1 MLRDCNAFVADVRE
15 CLLQAR
21 QLAKHYYDSH
31 HRVLEFAVGHWVW
44 LRLLHW
50 PTHSLEHRPKG
61 KLGPRYAGPF
71 QVLERIGQVEGG
83 RLHDMYHMGL
93 LKPLHGDPPTTTPPL
108 PPVHDGRF
116 VLTPS

>member
-71 QVLERIGQVEGG
+71 QVLERIWQVEGG

-108 PPVHDGRF
+108 PPVHDGRL